1 MSGDRYTPGRFVLS
15 VTRLWLP
22 LVIAVAG
29 AVGIV
34 LGHGRT
40 SLAGAGVGLLVIAV
54 IVWMINWMIRLSVES
69 NDDRDREEA
78 AREYFDRHG
87 HWPDEDEAC
96 GQV

>member
-1 MSGDRYTPGRFVLS
+1 MSGDHRYTPGRLVLS

-29 AVGIV
+29 AVAIV

-87 HWPDEDEAC
+87 HWPDEDET
-96 GQV
+96 

>member
-29 AVGIV
+29 AVAIV

-40 SLAGAGVGLLVIAV
+40 SLAGAGVGLLIIAV

-87 HWPDEDEAC
+87 HWPDEDEM
-96 GQV
+96 

>member
-29 AVGIV
+29 AVAIV

-87 HWPDEDEAC
+87 HWPDEDET
-96 GQV
+96 